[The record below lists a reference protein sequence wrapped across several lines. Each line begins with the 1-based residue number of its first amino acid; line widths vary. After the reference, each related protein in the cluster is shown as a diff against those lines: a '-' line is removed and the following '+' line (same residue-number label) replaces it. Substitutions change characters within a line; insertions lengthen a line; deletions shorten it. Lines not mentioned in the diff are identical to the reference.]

1 MWIPS
6 IPWIKPSGL
15 VGILEAIQIE
25 GIAFFDAGLVPLDAA
40 PVQSNVGQ
48 RRWHYLL
55 LFEANIKQHSCK
67 ELGEKNFSIQFKKP
81 WLDAT
86 QM

>member
-1 MWIPS
+1 MWIPW

-40 PVQSNVGQ
+40 PGQSNGQ

-55 LFEANIKQHSCK
+55 LFEANINQHSCK
-67 ELGEKNFSIQFKKP
+67 EFGEKNFSIQFKKP